1 MSANWAI
8 NGQSL
13 AALGLE
19 FAGGTFNTGTASIMT
34 LRRVADMDEADVLAW
49 GAAVTL
55 TRDGVPF
62 FQGKVDSL
70 PTSATGTSEGQDIE
84 IVDAWQELEQTTYK
98 ESWGAGAG
106 SVMLPVA
113 ILGRRSN
120 GSACTDAEQIREA
133 VDYAASVGVAIQ
145 MGSVPAGLPLWQT
158 EVRNITVA
166 EVIRVSLRFHPDW
179 VPWIDHSTSPP
190 TLNITARSA
199 MATRTIDIAG
209 GEVESVKIRRRDDLK
224 PDAVQILYLNATI
237 IDGTTFRDWI
247 EDRFPEA
254 GPSAGP
260 RVISN
265 VIELAGAQMQFQKQR
280 IKTRPLPTNHGEM
293 REWLKKKY
301 PQLKDVLDAHWNVKM
316 LSKELVP
323 EPDAEDDPDPEPV
336 NPRARRI
343 TVESVDDLPR
353 ELVKGSIEDW
363 MRRKVGRV
371 RIGYN
376 LQISPNASAAS
387 RKALE
392 PIASKVAL
400 SPVATN
406 AITKIY
412 KGVTQWVDG
421 ETAPAG
427 IAEEVYN
434 SLLAYQFEGSIT
446 TVAEDVTGDRFHGC
460 KINVAGGKGE
470 WASMG
475 AMVHAVSFDIAKG
488 AMTIGLG
495 PSHWS
500 AAQDIM
506 DLKRMLRGRGVTWM
520 SEAERTSNELGAEG
534 EPGSKG
540 DTVTGFDI
548 PDTEEE
554 HEAPIRPMFSPY
566 IGGDNGTSLYFTPG
580 TVRFVR
586 LGEEDPADSDPL
598 AGTQVTPLFPTIN
611 GEPMDS
617 ANPSAFDVSARTD
630 CSVWLITDRIR
641 CSNASFVPGDDS
653 TETNRLAIFARAEK
667 PPKEDGEIH
676 TCVAKMDF
684 ETVAGVKTITN
695 LKQLVQGHVDVWFK
709 CLNDQS
715 SEAAGSSQDEEFA
728 SEDFESDDEID
739 PDPSDSKDC
748 KFRMAA
754 KWDNRS
760 ECYVRGREAYAVWE
774 VMIGISSLKNKCPG
788 GWKAKITM
796 PGGQS
801 APYNGQATEGN
812 ILIVPLTKMINR
824 FGARFR
830 FFYPPACEP
839 TALSVTIIGD
849 SGDEE
854 EPHECCDTNF
864 TQSFP
869 SSWPR
874 HCHSTCSTTVI
885 PPPDTEVPPPP

>member
-1 MSANWAI
+1 MSTNWAI

-113 ILGRRSN
+113 ILGRRAN

-179 VPWIDHSTSPP
+179 VPWIDHSTTPP

-280 IKTRPLPTNHGEM
+280 VQTRPLPGNHGEM
-293 REWLKKKY
+293 RTWLEAKY
-301 PQLKDVLDAHWNVKM
+301 PQLKALPPGDWIVRQTAEVTLIP
-316 LSKELVP
+316 P
-323 EPDAEDDPDPEPV
+323 EEDEKLPAPI

-343 TVESVDDLPR
+343 TVTEVEDLPR
-353 ELVKGSIEDW
+353 ELVAGSIEDW
-363 MRRKVGRV
+363 MRRKTGMVHV
-371 RIGYN
+371 PFKVHIN
-376 LQISPNASAAS
+376 PAASAAS
-387 RKALE
+387 KKILE
-392 PIASKVAL
+392 PLASMEGL
-400 SPVATN
+400 SVRATN

-412 KGVTQWVDG
+412 KGITQWVDG

-427 IAEEVYN
+427 IAEAVYN
-434 SLLAYQFEGSIT
+434 SLSAYQFEGSIT
-446 TVAEDVTGDRFHGC
+446 TVSEDVSALRFHGC
-460 KINVAGGKGE
+460 KISVAGGKAE
-470 WASMG
+470 WAGMG
-475 AMVHAVSFDIAKG
+475 AMVHSVSFDIAKG

-495 PSHWS
+495 PAPFA

-548 PDTEEE
+548 PETQPDYVAGIRYSSTIAPANIRHDGSGWKVTFTSAKLWE
-554 HEAPIRPMFSPY
+554 HSLKNIGKPHDIAAGSGVLSATPPPELPLSNGANEVWLKYQLDPLGEVSDGVALTIGAQPSPTQLQPKRPNGGNVPGVVTQKIGTITVTDANTAPTWRPECTSTKVDHMLPV
-566 IGGDNGTSLYFTPG
+566 IEDADADGQSLYHEWGDGKDKFKM
-580 TVRFVR
+580 VRNADP
-586 LGEEDPADSDPL
+586 DPATSEESSD
-598 AGTQVTPLFPTIN
+598 
-611 GEPMDS
+611 GEPILNEEPAPYS
-617 ANPSAFDVSARTD
+617 KN
-630 CSVWLITDRIR
+630 I
-641 CSNASFVPGDDS
+641 
-653 TETNRLAIFARAEK
+653 IFARIAQRATDPQVKVKSVGSGPKRKLVLEGNSIDAALSGYIKNLNIKDGMFLSAEAD
-667 PPKEDGEIH
+667 DGPH
-676 TCVAKMDF
+676 VGGWWG
-684 ETVAGVKTITN
+684 TVTWVFLSMGSPSDYNSLKLRWEAGRLVNVYLALSESPEVEQPGTEE
-695 LKQLVQGHVDVWFK
+695 VQGNVYWNSMDSYV
-709 CLNDQS
+709 
-715 SEAAGSSQDEEFA
+715 
-728 SEDFESDDEID
+728 
-739 PDPSDSKDC
+739 PS
-748 KFRMAA
+748 
-754 KWDNRS
+754 
-760 ECYVRGREAYAVWE
+760 
-774 VMIGISSLKNKCPG
+774 
-788 GWKAKITM
+788 
-796 PGGQS
+796 
-801 APYNGQATEGN
+801 
-812 ILIVPLTKMINR
+812 
-824 FGARFR
+824 
-830 FFYPPACEP
+830 
-839 TALSVTIIGD
+839 
-849 SGDEE
+849 
-854 EPHECCDTNF
+854 
-864 TQSFP
+864 
-869 SSWPR
+869 
-874 HCHSTCSTTVI
+874 
-885 PPPDTEVPPPP
+885 